1 MAFTDKDP
9 HSAGEILRVL
19 ALGVRIER
27 RKDRGKPVKR
37 LENRV
42 ERIRE
47 KAQEREDAK
56 DAARRK

>member
-1 MAFTDKDP
+1 MAFTSKDP
-9 HSAGEILRVL
+9 HTAAEILKVV

-27 RKDRGKPVKR
+27 RQARGKPVKA

-47 KAQEREDAK
+47 DAQKREDA
-56 DAARRK
+56 RGRK

>member
-1 MAFTDKDP
+1 MALTGKDP
-9 HSAGEILRVL
+9 HSAGEILRVV

-27 RKDRGKPVKR
+27 RKARGKPVKA

-47 KAQEREDAK
+47 TAQKREDQRGK
-56 DAARRK
+56 SRKK

>member
-9 HSAGEILRVL
+9 HNASEILRVV

-27 RKDRGKPVKR
+27 RQARGKPVKA

-42 ERIRE
+42 ECIRE
-47 KAQEREDAK
+47 KAQQREDIK
-56 DAARRK
+56 RKKP

>member
-9 HSAGEILRVL
+9 HSAGEILRVV
-19 ALGVRIER
+19 ALGARIDR
-27 RKDRGKPVKR
+27 RKARGKPVKA

-47 KAQEREDAK
+47 KAQLREDERGK
-56 DAARRK
+56 GRKK